1 MGQTVN
7 QSLIADFEVLV
18 DELVKPQPN
27 ENRVKELMEKLN
39 LKYDSDPV
47 QRIGSVLEKMNAVVF
62 ESKQRKANNDL
73 QEHT

>member
-1 MGQTVN
+1 MGQSVN

-39 LKYDSDPV
+39 LDYDSDPV
-47 QRIGSVLEKMNAVVF
+47 QRIGSVLEKMNAIVF

>member
-1 MGQTVN
+1 MGQSVN

-39 LKYDSDPV
+39 LDYDSDPV